1 AMHQMLCDV
10 ALDEAARRRLE
21 ALPGVTLRTLPP
33 HERGWELQEDL
44 LRGPE
49 FLLCKLP
56 PRNVDGMADLKLIQ
70 LSSVGYEHLRHRGFE
85 GKPVR
90 VCNARGLFDPAIAEW
105 VLAMIVN

>member
-1 AMHQMLCDV
+1 MHQMLCDV

-56 PRNVDGMADLKLIQ
+56 PRNRARSTCNSASDIVP
-70 LSSVGYEHLRHRGFE
+70 LSPRTSRSPCSPG
-85 GKPVR
+85 
-90 VCNARGLFDPAIAEW
+90 
-105 VLAMIVN
+105 